1 MAYHFAN
8 TTKGDEAAD
17 ILIGCLKGLDELRE
31 FVASAVAMRLG
42 RSCEGSSI
50 LQGFNAAHDALKAEL
65 RKLAAEVTGD
75 GLRSI
80 DGGHHVPISG
90 IHYR

>member
-1 MAYHFAN
+1 MAN
-8 TTKGDEAAD
+8 LTTGNDAAD
-17 ILIGCLKGLDELRE
+17 ILIGCVKGLDELRE
-31 FVASAVAMRLG
+31 FVASSVAMSNG

-50 LQGFNAAHDALKAEL
+50 LQGFNAAHDALKAGL

>member
-1 MAYHFAN
+1 MAN
-8 TTKGDEAAD
+8 LTTGNDAAD

-31 FVASAVAMRLG
+31 FVASAVAMGCG

-50 LQGFNAAHDALKAEL
+50 LQGFNAAHDALKVEL
-65 RKLAAEVTGD
+65 RKLAVEVTGD

>member
-1 MAYHFAN
+1 MAKF
-8 TTKGDEAAD
+8 TTGDDAAD
-17 ILIGCLKGLDELRE
+17 ILMGCIKGLDELRE

>member
-1 MAYHFAN
+1 MAN
-8 TTKGDEAAD
+8 LTTGNDAAD

-80 DGGHHVPISG
+80 EGGHHVPISG

>member
-1 MAYHFAN
+1 MAN
-8 TTKGDEAAD
+8 LTTGNDAAD

>member
-1 MAYHFAN
+1 MAN
-8 TTKGDEAAD
+8 LTTGNDAAD

-65 RKLAAEVTGD
+65 RKLAVEVTGD

>member
-1 MAYHFAN
+1 MAKF
-8 TTKGDEAAD
+8 TTGDDAAD

-31 FVASAVAMRLG
+31 FVASAVAMGCG

-50 LQGFNAAHDALKAEL
+50 LQGFNAAHAALKAEL
-65 RKLAAEVTGD
+65 RKLAGEVSGE
-75 GLRSI
+75 GLCSI
-80 DGGHHVPISG
+80 DGRHHVPISG

>member
-1 MAYHFAN
+1 MAN
-8 TTKGDEAAD
+8 LTTGNDAAD

-31 FVASAVAMRLG
+31 FVASAVAMRFG

-65 RKLAAEVTGD
+65 RKLAVEVTGD